1 MDIPASFVNAL
12 LISAGVAFAAAF
24 VYLFVVK
31 EVAPAPL
38 PHAATTQPT

>member
-1 MDIPASFVNAL
+1 VDQTHSFVNAL

-38 PHAATTQPT
+38 PEAVNAQPT